1 MRLLWKEKKEIKTSV
16 HHLLCKSRGGTNTED
31 NLVRLKQNYHRA
43 IHTLFANQIIAEQ
56 LLTTIDISA
65 KALRED
71 VKEWLIET
79 LNSRDIHD
87 PHEWYDDRVIR
98 F

>member
-1 MRLLWKEKKEIKTSV
+1 MPKLENQYSLHHILPKSKGGSGDDNNLEYIKNS
-16 HHLLCKSRGGTNTED
+16 K
-31 NLVRLKQNYHRA
+31 HRA
-43 IHTLFANQIIAEQ
+43 IHTLFDNKIIAEQ

-71 VKEWLIET
+71 VKEWLIDT
-79 LNSRDIHD
+79 LTTRDIHD
-87 PHEWYDDRVIR
+87 PRERYDEKVIR

>member
-1 MRLLWKEKKEIKTSV
+1 MTKIENNYSM
-16 HHLLCKSRGGTNTED
+16 HHILPKSRDWSSNDRNVELLRNTT
-31 NLVRLKQNYHRA
+31 HRA
-43 IHTLFANQIIAEQ
+43 IHTLFSNQMIAEQ

-71 VKEWLIET
+71 VKEWLIDT
-79 LNSRDIHD
+79 LTTRDIHD
-87 PHEWYDDRVIR
+87 PRERYDEKVIR

>member
-1 MRLLWKEKKEIKTSV
+1 MARLENQYSLHHILPKSKGGSGDDNNLEYIKNS
-16 HHLLCKSRGGTNTED
+16 
-31 NLVRLKQNYHRA
+31 QHRA
-43 IHTLFANQIIAEQ
+43 IHTLFDNKIIAEQ

-71 VKEWLIET
+71 VKEWLIDT
-79 LNSRDIHD
+79 LTTRDIHD
-87 PHEWYDDRVIR
+87 PRERYDEKVIR

>member
-1 MRLLWKEKKEIKTSV
+1 MPKLENQYSL
-16 HHLLCKSRGGTNTED
+16 HHILPKSRGWSGDD
-31 NLVRLKQNYHRA
+31 NNLEYIKNSKHRA
-43 IHTLFANQIIAEQ
+43 IHTLFDNKIIAEQ

-71 VKEWLIET
+71 VKEWLIDT
-79 LNSRDIHD
+79 LTTRDIHD
-87 PHEWYDDRVIR
+87 PRERYDEKVIR

>member
-1 MRLLWKEKKEIKTSV
+1 MSKEKKEYKTSV
-16 HHLLCKSRGGTNTED
+16 HHLLCKSRGGSNAD
-31 NLVRLKQNYHRA
+31 KNLIELRHNYHQA
-43 IHTLFANQIIAEQ
+43 IHTLFQNQIIAEQ

-71 VKEWLIET
+71 VREWLIET

-87 PHEWYDDRVIR
+87 PYEWYDDKVIR

>member
-1 MRLLWKEKKEIKTSV
+1 MGDNVEENLEYMKNS
-16 HHLLCKSRGGTNTED
+16 HHRS
-31 NLVRLKQNYHRA
+31 
-43 IHTLFANQIIAEQ
+43 IHTLFQNQIIAEQ

-87 PHEWYDDRVIR
+87 PYEWYKDEVIR

>member
-1 MRLLWKEKKEIKTSV
+1 MSNSKKEFKYST
-16 HHLLCKSRGGTNTED
+16 HHILCKSRGGSNEES
-31 NLVRLKQNYHRA
+31 NLSVLRHNYHQA
-43 IHTLFANQIIAEQ
+43 IHTLFSNQMIAEQ

-71 VKEWLIET
+71 VKEWLIDT
-79 LNSRDIHD
+79 LTTRDIHD
-87 PHEWYDDRVIR
+87 PRERYDEKVIR

>member
-1 MRLLWKEKKEIKTSV
+1 M
-16 HHLLCKSRGGTNTED
+16 
-31 NLVRLKQNYHRA
+31 
-43 IHTLFANQIIAEQ
+43 IAEQ

-71 VKEWLIET
+71 VKEWLIDT
-79 LNSRDIHD
+79 LTTRDIHD
-87 PHEWYDDRVIR
+87 PRERYDEKVIR

>member
-1 MRLLWKEKKEIKTSV
+1 MKKEMKTSV
-16 HHLLCKSRGGTNTED
+16 HHILCKSRNGSNNDE
-31 NLVRLKQNYHRA
+31 NLVELRHNYHQA
-43 IHTLFANQIIAEQ
+43 IHTLFQNQIIAEQ

-71 VKEWLIET
+71 VREWLIET

-87 PHEWYDDRVIR
+87 PYEWYDDKVIR

>member
-1 MRLLWKEKKEIKTSV
+1 MWRIENNYSN
-16 HHLLCKSRGGTNTED
+16 HHLLPKSRGGD
-31 NLVRLKQNYHRA
+31 NVEQNLEHIKNSMHRS
-43 IHTLFANQIIAEQ
+43 IHTLFQNQIIAEQ

-71 VKEWLIET
+71 VKQWLIET

-87 PHEWYDDRVIR
+87 PREWYDDKVIR

>member
-1 MRLLWKEKKEIKTSV
+1 MSKRENQYSY
-16 HHLLCKSRGGTNTED
+16 HHLLPKSRGGNGEED
-31 NLVRLKQNYHRA
+31 NLEYLRNSKHRA
-43 IHTLFANQIIAEQ
+43 IHTLFANQLLAEQ

-87 PHEWYDDRVIR
+87 PYEWYDDKVIR

>member
-1 MRLLWKEKKEIKTSV
+1 MPKLENQYSI
-16 HHLLCKSRGGTNTED
+16 HHLLPKSRGGNSEEY
-31 NLVRLKQNYHRA
+31 NLEYIKNSKHRA
-43 IHTLFANQIIAEQ
+43 IHTLFDNKIIAEQ

-71 VKEWLIET
+71 VKEWLIDT
-79 LNSRDIHD
+79 LTTRDIHD
-87 PHEWYDDRVIR
+87 PRERYDEKVIR

>member
-1 MRLLWKEKKEIKTSV
+1 MWRVENNYS
-16 HHLLCKSRGGTNTED
+16 HHHILPKSRGGNGDED
-31 NLVRLKQNYHRA
+31 NLLQLRNSQHRA
-43 IHTLFANQIIAEQ
+43 IHTLFQNQIIAEQ

-71 VKEWLIET
+71 VKQWLIET
-79 LNSRDIHD
+79 LNSKDIND
-87 PHEWYDDRVIR
+87 PREWYDDKVIR

>member
-1 MRLLWKEKKEIKTSV
+1 MWKIENNYSQ
-16 HHLLCKSRGGTNTED
+16 HHLLPRSRGWANIDE
-31 NLVRLKQNYHRA
+31 NLERIKNSLHRW
-43 IHTLFANQIIAEQ
+43 IHTLFQNQIIAEQ

-71 VKEWLIET
+71 VREWLIET

-87 PHEWYDDRVIR
+87 PREWYDDKVIR

>member
-1 MRLLWKEKKEIKTSV
+1 LPRHPYGNDSNENIELLK
-16 HHLLCKSRGGTNTED
+16 D
-31 NLVRLKQNYHRA
+31 NYHRA
-43 IHTLFANQIIAEQ
+43 IHQLFENKLIAEQ

-71 VKEWLIET
+71 VREWLIET

-87 PHEWYDDRVIR
+87 PYEWYDDKVIR